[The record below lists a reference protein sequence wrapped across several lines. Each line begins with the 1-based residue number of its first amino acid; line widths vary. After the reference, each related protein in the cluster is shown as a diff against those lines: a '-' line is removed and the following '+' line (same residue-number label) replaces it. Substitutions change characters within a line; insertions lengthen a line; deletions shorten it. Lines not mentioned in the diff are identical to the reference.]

1 MPETTTESVA
11 PVATLTSSTLTKG
24 QKRFVLFLSLIF
36 AILPFVYVGDFELRG
51 VHLSDL
57 DASGFFFT
65 LGVLPGA
72 VGIIYHLLLANTRR
86 AQGRAMLEQYYSFRN
101 SRESARVQDRGE
113 NSVEGQDNSPTG
125 AIAASLFLTGI
136 FLLIAVFA
144 GYEAS
149 EQKGAAANGVQGMM
163 YAGLGSY
170 VAVLYYMVARLYANA
185 LSSRFILTSALR
197 TASAV
202 ALGWVFGIVGI
213 TWVAGEPAA
222 ASAAGEGSAALASNA
237 VLFMMGLFHN
247 MAIESLRSRARKLFG
262 SSAVDSDEL
271 TITAVEGIDDT
282 TAELLAEHG
291 VATIQHLATSEPGD
305 LCDRT
310 ILPLDR
316 VIDWMDQALLIRY
329 LKANITMARSL
340 GIRAATD
347 LALVH
352 MRNDT
357 ALMNSL
363 AEKSGMPAAAID
375 HIARELRDDY
385 LVGLIYELEQ
395 GIPFPASTRN
405 ASSTTTTT
413 TTTAPA
419 ASAPMI
425 PIKDVTS
432 SPAVAAQT

>member
-1 MPETTTESVA
+1 MPETTTDSVA
-11 PVATLTSSTLTKG
+11 PVATLTTTSLTNG
-24 QKRFVLFLSLIF
+24 QKRFVLALSLLF
-36 AILPFVYVGDFELRG
+36 ALIPFVYVGDLEFNG

-57 DASGFFFT
+57 DASGFFFP
-65 LGVLPGA
+65 LGILPGA

-86 AQGRAMLEQYYSFRN
+86 AQGRATLEQYYAFRN
-101 SRESARVQDRGE
+101 SRQSARVQDRTD
-113 NSVEGQDNSPTG
+113 NLVEGQDNSPTG

-170 VAVLYYMVARLYANA
+170 VAVLYYMVSRLYANA

-222 ASAAGEGSAALASNA
+222 GAAGAGSAALASNA

-262 SSAVDSDEL
+262 STAVDSNEL
-271 TITAVEGIDDT
+271 SITAVEGIDDT

-291 VATIQHLATSEPGD
+291 IATIQHLATSEPGD

-329 LKANITMARSL
+329 LKGNITMARSL

-352 MRNDT
+352 MRNET

-363 AEKSGMPAAAID
+363 AEKSGLPAAAID

-385 LVGLIYELEQ
+385 MVGLIYELEQ
-395 GIPFPASTRN
+395 GVPFPASTRE
-405 ASSTTTTT
+405 
-413 TTTAPA
+413 TTATATPA
-419 ASAPMI
+419 TATVAQPTI
-425 PIKDVTS
+425 PITQEVKSTAV
-432 SPAVAAQT
+432 PAQA

>member
-1 MPETTTESVA
+1 MPEPTTDSVA
-11 PVATLTSSTLTKG
+11 PVATLTSSTLTNG
-24 QKRFVLFLSLIF
+24 QKRFVLFLSGIF
-36 AILPFVYVGDFELRG
+36 AILPLAYVGDLELQG

-72 VGIIYHLLLANTRR
+72 IGIIYHLLLANTRR
-86 AQGRAMLEQYYSFRN
+86 AQGRALLEQYYAFRN
-101 SRESARVQDRGE
+101 SRAHARVQDRVEG
-113 NSVEGQDNSPTG
+113 SVEGQDHSPTG

-213 TWVAGEPAA
+213 TAFAGEPAA
-222 ASAAGEGSAALASNA
+222 GAAGSGSAALASNA
-237 VLFMMGLFHN
+237 VLFLVGLFHN
-247 MAIESLRSRARKLFG
+247 MAIESLRARARKLFG
-262 SSAVDSDEL
+262 SNAVDADEL
-271 TITAVEGIDDT
+271 SITAVEGIDDT

-291 VATIQHLATSEPGD
+291 VSTIQHLATSEPGD

-329 LKANITMARSL
+329 MKANIAMARAL

-352 MRNDT
+352 LRNDT

-363 AEKSGMPAAAID
+363 AEKSGVPLAAID

-385 LVGLIYELEQ
+385 LVALLYELEQ
-395 GIPFPASTRN
+395 GVPFPASTRT
-405 ASSTTTTT
+405 STST
-413 TTTAPA
+413 
-419 ASAPMI
+419 ASATTMAPTI
-425 PIKDVTS
+425 PIKAETTV
-432 SPAVAAQT
+432 SPAVSAQT

>member
-1 MPETTTESVA
+1 M
-11 PVATLTSSTLTKG
+11 SSTPLTKS
-24 QKRFVLFLSLIF
+24 QKLFVLVLSLAF
-36 AILPFVYVGDFELRG
+36 AMFPLAFALDFEISG
-51 VHLSDL
+51 IHLSDL
-57 DASGFFFT
+57 DASAFFFS

-72 VGIIYHLLLANTRR
+72 TGIIYHLLLANLRR
-86 AQGRAMLEQYYSFRN
+86 AQGRETLQQYYAFRT
-101 SRESARVQDRGE
+101 SREAARVQDRTDATVKGE
-113 NSVEGQDNSPTG
+113 ESGSTG

-202 ALGWVFGIVGI
+202 ALGWVFGIVGV
-213 TWVAGEPAA
+213 TALVGEPATG
-222 ASAAGEGSAALASNA
+222 AGGSGAGALAGNA
-237 VLFMMGLFHN
+237 ILFLMGLFHN
-247 MAIESLRSRARKLFG
+247 MAIDSLRSRARKLFG
-262 SSAVDSDEL
+262 STAVDSDEVA
-271 TITAVEGIDDT
+271 ITAVEGIDDT

-310 ILPLDR
+310 LLPLDR

-329 LKANITMARSL
+329 MKTQINMARGL

-357 ALMNSL
+357 PLLNSL
-363 AEKSGMPAAAID
+363 AEKSGMPPAAID
-375 HIARELRDDY
+375 HIARALREDY
-385 LVGLIYELEQ
+385 LVALIYELEQ
-395 GIPFPASTRN
+395 GVPFPASTRTTT
-405 ASSTTTTT
+405 STTTTT
-413 TTTAPA
+413 TPTTTPT
-419 ASAPMI
+419 I
-425 PIKDVTS
+425 PIAKESATS
-432 SPAVAAQT
+432 ASAAQT